1 LLSILASS
9 FNYRGYGLLPE
20 VTLNG
25 VRAYYEELGE
35 GEPICLLH
43 GFSSSSYTWRKIIP
57 VLSKSFHVYAL
68 DLKGFGRSGKP
79 EDDDYSIRSLV
90 NWVKN
95 FLEKVGIERTNLVGH
110 SLGGRIGL
118 LLAALHPEKIRR
130 LILINPAVYKPE
142 NQAFFVKFARS
153 HLVTEFVMRGRLGK
167 YFVRK
172 GLKKAYYDAGLITE
186 EDVDNYMK
194 PLLDYEGRYGLT
206 LVARALHKE
215 DIQATILN
223 YRKIKCPVLLIW
235 GEDDKV
241 FNMHMFNRLKREFTD
256 NENKSI
262 LQSHLIPRCGHIPQ
276 EEKPGEVC
284 TLTAEFIWNG
294 LPA

>member
-1 LLSILASS
+1 M
-9 FNYRGYGLLPE
+9 PE

-43 GFSSSSYTWRKIIP
+43 GFSSSSYTWRKIGT

-68 DLKGFGRSGKP
+68 DLKGFGRSEKP
-79 EDDDYSIRSLV
+79 EDDDYSIWSLV
-90 NWVKN
+90 NWVED
-95 FLEKVGIERTNLVGH
+95 FLEEVEIERTNLVGH

-118 LLAALHPEKIRR
+118 LLAALHPEKIKN
-130 LILINPAVYKPE
+130 LILINPAAYRPE
-142 NQAFFVKFARS
+142 NQAFFIKFARS
-153 HLVTEFVMRGRLGK
+153 HLVTQFIMRGRLGR

-172 GLKKAYYDAGLITE
+172 GLKRAYYNDELITE

-194 PLLDYEGRYGLT
+194 PLLDCKGRSALT

-215 DIQATILN
+215 DIQATIVN
-223 YRKIKCPVLLIW
+223 YKRIRCPVLLIW
-235 GEDDKV
+235 GKNDKI
-241 FNMHMFNRLKREFTD
+241 FQIKMFNRLKKEIAD
-256 NENKSI
+256 NEHKPI
-262 LQSHLIPRCGHIPQ
+262 LKSHLISECGHIPQ
-276 EEKPGEVC
+276 EEKPGDVC
-284 TLTAEFIWNG
+284 TLTAKFIWNG